1 MRTISNIQE
10 FDQIIAQ
17 GKIVIVDF
25 YADWCGPCQTLSP
38 TLDSLYKDFEG
49 RVDVVKVN
57 VDDQY
62 ELASQFGI
70 RSIPTIV
77 YFQNQKVVDITT
89 GVQTKAELEKRII
102 TMESNKN

>member
-17 GKIVIVDF
+17 GNIVIVDF
-25 YADWCGPCQTLSP
+25 YADWCRPCQALLP
-38 TLDSLYKDFEG
+38 TLDSLSKDFEG
-49 RVDVVKVN
+49 RADVVKVN

-77 YFQNQKVVDITT
+77 YFQNQKVVDKTT

-102 TMESNKN
+102 SMESNKN